1 MNPTWRTSSGTGRDF
16 SGRRTTTTVQ
26 VHAANLMTLP
36 SDLFPKEAVASVIGI
51 GGTAGAIGGMLMTTY
66 NGYILEIF
74 KSYQP
79 IFIVA
84 GNLIADVLYGVLDP
98 SISYG

>member
-1 MNPTWRTSSGTGRDF
+1 M
-16 SGRRTTTTVQ
+16 
-26 VHAANLMTLP
+26 
-36 SDLFPKEAVASVIGI
+36 ASVIGI

-84 GNLIADVLYGVLDP
+84 GSAYLVAIVVTMCSRRGSSRTAGAHLGGLTA
-98 SISYG
+98 GR

>member
-1 MNPTWRTSSGTGRDF
+1 
-16 SGRRTTTTVQ
+16 
-26 VHAANLMTLP
+26 MTLP

-84 GNLIADVLYGVLDP
+84 GSAYLVAIVVIHVLTPRLKPVPLER
-98 SISYG
+98 ISVG